1 MEAEANSSDT
11 YSGGVNSDN
20 SPKTP
25 LSPGSSADADMR
37 ALVATVDKARRAA
50 RNAVQVHLQSGYRVI
65 HEI

>member
-11 YSGGVNSDN
+11 YSGGVKSDK
-20 SPKTP
+20 KTP

-50 RNAVQVHLQSGYRVI
+50 RNAVQVHSREGLKFFSSC
-65 HEI
+65 